1 MYIPKGKTGKMVHT
15 YMDDPIDL
23 EITDYQGIRSLI
35 EELSFIHLEDSDST
49 LSISSGFIEYLKS
62 FRIDLFN

>member
-1 MYIPKGKTGKMVHT
+1 
-15 YMDDPIDL
+15 MDDPIDL
-23 EITDYQGIRSLI
+23 EITDYQGIRSHI

-49 LSISSGFIEYLKS
+49 LSISNGFIEYLKS

>member
-15 YMDDPIDL
+15 YIDDPIDI
-23 EITDYQGIRSLI
+23 EITDYTGIRAHI
-35 EELSFIHLEDSDST
+35 NELSFIHLEDSDST
-49 LSISSGFIEYLKS
+49 LSISNGFIEYLKS